1 MQVTAIQ
8 KVKFRRFLLNPWVI
22 WALVVSLLVAFPLL
36 VIAPEMLVPGTP
48 VWRHMLTNLVPTYVL
63 NTLLLMGG
71 VAVLTLVMGV
81 STAWLVTM
89 YRFPGRKVFQW
100 GLILP
105 IAIPAYING
114 FAWAGMLEYT
124 SPLYVFL
131 RNHFGIDTGAYLFFN
146 ILSLPGAI
154 FILSLSLY
162 PYVYLITRAYFL
174 KQSTV
179 LFDVSAS
186 LGRGPWRTFFS
197 TALPLARPAIVA
209 GVSLALMEVLNDYGL
224 ARYFGVDTF
233 TTGIFTAWF
242 AFADPSAALK
252 LSGYLMVFVLLL
264 ILAERTQRG
273 QMRYGMVGS
282 QYRPVHTRT
291 MKGWRS
297 LLATLTCLLPFLLG
311 FLLPAAML
319 VYWSSQ
325 TAGQVLDARFW
336 GLLRNS
342 FLLAAMASVLVVGAA
357 IFIAFT
363 ARTFPSRFVR
373 FLAKVATLGYALPG
387 AVVAIGV
394 MVPFIWLDQRLIDA
408 TPLSRMILTGTWFAL
423 LYAYL
428 VRFMAVGYNSIDSGL
443 QKISITLDEAS
454 RSMGLSHF
462 KTLRRVNMPLL
473 KGSVLSAALLVFIDV
488 LKELPLTLILRPFN
502 FDTLAIRAF
511 EYASDERVA
520 EAAPAAL
527 IIILVGMVPV
537 IILNRMMG
545 KGK

>member
-1 MQVTAIQ
+1 MQLTAIQ

-22 WALVVSLLVAFPLL
+22 WALAVSLLVAFPLL
-36 VIAPEMLVPGTP
+36 VIAPEMLVPGTT
-48 VWRHMLTNLVPTYVL
+48 VWRHMLANLVPAYVL
-63 NTLLLMGG
+63 NTLLLMTG

-89 YRFPGRKVFQW
+89 YRFPGRKIFQW

-131 RNHFGIDTGAYLFFN
+131 RNHFGIDTGAFLFFN

-252 LSGYLMVFVLLL
+252 LSGYLMIFVLLL
-264 ILAERTQRG
+264 IVAERSQRG

-282 QYRPVHTRT
+282 HYRPVHTRP

-297 LLATLTCLLPFLLG
+297 LLATLACLLPFLLG

-325 TAGQVLDARFW
+325 TAGQVLDGRFW
-336 GLLRNS
+336 ELLRNS
-342 FLLAAMASVLVVGAA
+342 FVLAAMASVLVVGAA

-394 MVPFIWLDQRLIDA
+394 MVPFIWLDQRLIDT

-443 QKISITLDEAS
+443 QKVSITLDEAS
-454 RSMGLSHF
+454 RSMGLSHW

-473 KGSVLSAALLVFIDV
+473 QGSLLSAALLVFIDV

-520 EAAPAAL
+520 EAAPAAM